1 VGIGRVII
9 AVYAV
14 FAISATARASYQ
26 LIREFDQAPVAYS
39 LSAIAAIVYL
49 LATVALAK
57 PMLKSL
63 AYATVTFELIG
74 VLTVGTLSITNP
86 ELFGHPSVWS
96 NFGQGYGFIPLV
108 LPILG
113 LLWLRKA
120 RR

>member
-1 VGIGRVII
+1 
-9 AVYAV
+9 
-14 FAISATARASYQ
+14 
-26 LIREFDQAPVAYS
+26 LAYS

-57 PMLKSL
+57 PKLRSL
-63 AYATVTFELIG
+63 AYIAVTFELIG
-74 VLTVGTLSITNP
+74 VIAVGTLSFTTP
-86 ELFGHPSVWS
+86 ELFAHPSVWS
-96 NFGQGYGFIPLV
+96 NFGQGYGFIPLA